1 MALERID
8 TRLWEF
14 LALDILRAA
23 AEVQLPPPPRVPS
36 FERETVRPGKAVS
49 Q

>member
-1 MALERID
+1 MVVERND
-8 TRLWEF
+8 ATLWEY

-23 AEVQLPPPPRVPS
+23 AEVRLPPPPRVPS
-36 FERETVRPGKAVS
+36 FERETVRPGKAAS